1 MGDSA
6 DKHREMDLA
15 HRKLVDDQKN
25 HRNETDAA
33 GKKFAELHGKAAEH
47 HASIPQRIEYLEK
60 ICGDNKDKHDAN
72 KDEFAQHGRNHA
84 QLKDMLAQLGKAHA
98 DEKANRDS
106 THATM
111 GQRMEFIEKA
121 VGDSADKH
129 KEWERMHKQ
138 HGDNHS
144 NHKNESEVYRKRLES
159 GHASMQQRM
168 DFLEKALGDS
178 ADLHAKDLASAHGKL
193 KELHGKMEDHGL
205 NARSEKNA
213 RENHASSVG
222 QRLDYLERAFGDSAD
237 KHNKHMKEIQDAHG
251 KLNELSGAH
260 SGEKKA
266 RDEHHATLQQRL
278 DYLEGA
284 MGDSADKHSKE
295 IDDAAKRL
303 KDLGSKHDD
312 HKNDVMNA
320 HADMQQ
326 RVKYLEGVVGESAD
340 KMMSKDDILKHV
352 GQIRDGLDEL
362 HGGHQTHKLSIEN
375 RLDNIEQLVGFLDS
389 KMSTGMGAI
398 AMELEK
404 VEEASKEQDELSQ
417 KLDQIAQPLDVEDN
431 IRTPGEKT
439 RSPAYASGLGNFN
452 FSSSSAPAG
461 PYGGSANSGAGG
473 PYGGY
478 PDKFKIGG
486 SSSGFGYR

>member
-1 MGDSA
+1 
-6 DKHREMDLA
+6 
-15 HRKLVDDQKN
+15 
-25 HRNETDAA
+25 
-33 GKKFAELHGKAAEH
+33 
-47 HASIPQRIEYLEK
+47 
-60 ICGDNKDKHDAN
+60 
-72 KDEFAQHGRNHA
+72 
-84 QLKDMLAQLGKAHA
+84 
-98 DEKANRDS
+98 
-106 THATM
+106 
-111 GQRMEFIEKA
+111 
-121 VGDSADKH
+121 
-129 KEWERMHKQ
+129 
-138 HGDNHS
+138 
-144 NHKNESEVYRKRLES
+144 
-159 GHASMQQRM
+159 
-168 DFLEKALGDS
+168 
-178 ADLHAKDLASAHGKL
+178 
-193 KELHGKMEDHGL
+193 
-205 NARSEKNA
+205 
-213 RENHASSVG
+213 
-222 QRLDYLERAFGDSAD
+222 
-237 KHNKHMKEIQDAHG
+237 
-251 KLNELSGAH
+251 
-260 SGEKKA
+260 
-266 RDEHHATLQQRL
+266 
-278 DYLEGA
+278 
-284 MGDSADKHSKE
+284 
-295 IDDAAKRL
+295 
-303 KDLGSKHDD
+303 
-312 HKNDVMNA
+312 MNA